1 MLYEIIIKIYEYI
14 LVKLFPQHFE
24 YKNIERVNSTGSLIE
39 YSD

>member
-14 LVKLFPQHFE
+14 LVKLFPENFE
-24 YKNIERVNSTGSLIE
+24 YKNIERVNSSGSFVE

>member
-1 MLYEIIIKIYEYI
+1 MLYEIIIKVYEYI